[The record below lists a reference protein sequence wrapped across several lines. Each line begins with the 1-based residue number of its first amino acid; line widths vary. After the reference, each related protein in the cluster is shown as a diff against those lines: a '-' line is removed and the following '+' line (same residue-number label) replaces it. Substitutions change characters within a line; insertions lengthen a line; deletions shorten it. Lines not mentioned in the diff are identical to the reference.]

1 MAALH
6 EKKSELM
13 KRILLFLLAC
23 LCIIDAQ
30 AQGKHKPVKVTPPR
44 PKVGVVLGGGGAK
57 GAAHIGVLKYLEEM
71 DIPVDYVAGTSM
83 GSIIGGLYAMGYS
96 PDELAELI
104 AEMDWSEY
112 VGNSMDRSAMSE
124 ENRQRYSTMVV
135 NVPFS
140 LDGILYKT
148 DNSTPV
154 SFMPSAY
161 VNNTAL
167 INLFNNLCVGYQKE
181 MDFNDLPIP
190 FACVATDMRT
200 GEEIVIRHGSVPNA
214 MRASMAIPGV
224 FTPVN
229 IDGRTL
235 VDGGLV
241 NNFPVDVLKEMGAD
255 IIIGVEVPDA
265 KTDHDDDESI
275 SLPDVLSSLIGN
287 AVSLKRKENRE
298 LCTIYLAPNVSGY
311 GTLSF
316 SHDAIDTLVNRGYQ
330 KAKEYQEPLMKVK
343 HHLESVQGSPLGK
356 KLRASKAKNLAD
368 SPVYVN
374 SIVINQSGPSQA
386 GWLLNKGKL
395 QVGEMISEQDI
406 NRAVDVYRGTG
417 AFDDITYN
425 LTENEQD
432 TLDSYT
438 LTMNFKPTQPHII
451 GLGIRYDTE
460 EGAAMLFN
468 IGLNEKRL
476 TGYKVSLNAK
486 LSYNPRI
493 NITGSYS
500 SLNLANFKLAY
511 DYRGQHLKSRDF
523 DNNVSSINYV
533 QNKVSTYVSQF
544 HWLNI
549 NSAIGISYTATSF
562 DEAGLFN
569 YTNDTINLDL
579 SSISHFQ
586 SNHMLSPFVKISY
599 DNLDNAYFAKRGI
612 KTSLTGHINIDLIG
626 STNTTQD
633 AGFSF
638 QGYITPDK
646 GRLTIIPQL
655 YSRCIFNSP
664 AYYNLWNTV
673 GGEIAERHIET
684 QMPFIGVSHVN
695 EAPDFTS
702 IARLDLRYN
711 FYGKHYLTATY
722 NFLYGFYPFGTSR
735 GHNSLVHYSG
745 VGIRYAYDSFM
756 GPISFT
762 TQWSNST
769 KQVSNYLSIG
779 YTF

>member
-1 MAALH
+1 
-6 EKKSELM
+6 M
-13 KRILLFLLAC
+13 KRIFLFLIAC

-30 AQGKHKPVKVTPPR
+30 AQGKHKTIKLTPPR

-57 GAAHIGVLKYLEEM
+57 GAAHIGVLRYLEELG
-71 DIPVDYVAGTSM
+71 IPVDYVAGTSM

-96 PDELAELI
+96 PDELAQLI
-104 AEMDWSEY
+104 AEMDWSQY

-124 ENRQRYSTMVV
+124 ENRQRYSTMVI

-140 LDGILYKT
+140 LEGLVFKK
-148 DNSTPV
+148 DNSTAV

-200 GEEIVIRHGSVPNA
+200 GEEVVIRHGSVPTA

-224 FTPVN
+224 FTPVH

-241 NNFPVDVLKEMGAD
+241 NNFPVDVMKEMGAD

-265 KTDHDDDESI
+265 KSGHNDDENI

-298 LCTIYLAPNVSGY
+298 LCTIYMAPDVTGY

-316 SHDAIDTLVNRGYQ
+316 SHDAIDTLVNRGYR
-330 KAKEYQEPLMKVK
+330 KAKEYHEPLMKVK
-343 HHLESVQGSPLGK
+343 HHLETVQGAPLGK
-356 KLRASKAKNLAD
+356 TLHASKAKNLAD
-368 SPVYVN
+368 APLYVS
-374 SIVINQSGPSQA
+374 SIVINHEGNTQGE
-386 GWLLNKGKL
+386 WLLNKGKL
-395 QVGEMISEQDI
+395 IIGEMMSEKDI

-425 LTENEQD
+425 LTENEYD
-432 TLDSYT
+432 SLDSYT
-438 LTMNFKPTQPHII
+438 LTMNFKPTQPHIV

-468 IGLNEKRL
+468 VGLNEKRL
-476 TGYKVSLNAK
+476 TGYKVSLNAR
-486 LSYNPRI
+486 LSYNPKI
-493 NITGSYS
+493 NITGTYS

-511 DYRGQHLKSRDF
+511 DYRSQHFKSRGF
-523 DNNVSSINYV
+523 DGKVSSINYV

-549 NSAIGISYTATSF
+549 NSAIGIAYQATSY
-562 DEAGLFN
+562 DEAGLLS
-569 YTNDTINLDL
+569 YTNDSIHPDL
-579 SSISHFQ
+579 SSDIHFQ
-586 SNHMLSPFVKISY
+586 SNHLLSPFVKISY
-599 DNLDNAYFAKRGI
+599 DNLDNAYFAKSGI
-612 KTSLTGHINIDLIG
+612 ITSLTGHINFDLTG
-626 STNTTQD
+626 STNTSQD
-633 AGFSF
+633 VGLSF
-638 QGYITPDK
+638 QSYITPNNGK
-646 GRLTIIPQL
+646 LTIIPQL
-655 YSRCIFNSP
+655 YGRCIFNEP
-664 AYYNLWNTV
+664 DYYNLWNTV
-673 GGEIAERHIET
+673 GGEIAERHT
-684 QMPFIGVSHVN
+684 DYQMPFIGVAHLN

-711 FYGKHYLTATY
+711 ILKKHYVTASY
-722 NFLYGFYPFGTSR
+722 NFLYGFYPFGDNR
-735 GHNSLVHYSG
+735 AHNSTVHYSG
-745 VGIRYAYDSFM
+745 FGIRYAYDSFI
-756 GPISFT
+756 GPISFS

-769 KQVSNYLSIG
+769 KQLSGYLSIG
-779 YTF
+779 YIF